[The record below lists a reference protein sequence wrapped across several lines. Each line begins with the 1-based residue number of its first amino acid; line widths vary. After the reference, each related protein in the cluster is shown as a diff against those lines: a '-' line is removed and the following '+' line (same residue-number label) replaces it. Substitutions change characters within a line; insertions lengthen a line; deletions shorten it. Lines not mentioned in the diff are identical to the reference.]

1 LPAQFIRSRV
11 SLLQKFRKSNVILLI
26 VIAAAAA
33 ILSIISYQYSTY
45 NANEILKIASD
56 DVRSN
61 AKIQSHYLSTIV
73 EQELDKVTA
82 ILKTLTG
89 APAIHNAEIQRA
101 QDIINLRQETTG
113 DITDGYFWLD
123 NEGKLIWSSKF
134 ANNEL
139 LYEQFNDTN
148 LGDQLYFTVPRTTER
163 TYYSSVTESSE
174 GVTKIYISMPIIGED
189 ANNATTTVFKGVIVA
204 AIRTDTLGNF
214 VKNQIPPGFESNIG
228 LIDKNGIILYTT
240 NQTYIGKNYFG
251 GEFQSTLSVILSP
264 KELGDLNNILQ
275 RSLQGSPGTEDITV
289 TGQTTTIAYR
299 PVMITGEH
307 FLTQYITSPH
317 QLTGSVNL
325 AIDQQRYFNLVIIG
339 SIGALAVGIAF
350 LILTWNK
357 KLEKTVNA
365 KTAELRQANE
375 QLKSHD
381 RMQKEFINVAAHEL
395 RTPIVPILGFSEL
408 LYSKIKGR
416 QQQKG
421 QGQQEEEEEEEMLE
435 TILRNANRLHQLTED
450 ILDVT
455 RIESNTL
462 KLKKERFNLNDV
474 IVDAVED
481 YREQI
486 ANGNV
491 KLMYEPGNNNT
502 VVVEVDRRRL
512 TQVISNLLNNAFKF
526 TKEGTVTVTTTIRR
540 KDVVDRDNQGEGGGE
555 GREEVVIAV
564 KDTGSGIDPGLMP
577 RLFTKFA
584 TKSYQGTGL
593 GLFISKS
600 IVEAHGGKIWAENN
614 NNNGSDSDRKHK
626 GATFYFT
633 LPVVAISEEIR
644 EEKKEVRL
652 VNDQLQ

>member
-1 LPAQFIRSRV
+1 
-11 SLLQKFRKSNVILLI
+11 
-26 VIAAAAA
+26 
-33 ILSIISYQYSTY
+33 
-45 NANEILKIASD
+45 
-56 DVRSN
+56 
-61 AKIQSHYLSTIV
+61 
-73 EQELDKVTA
+73 
-82 ILKTLTG
+82 
-89 APAIHNAEIQRA
+89 
-101 QDIINLRQETTG
+101 
-113 DITDGYFWLD
+113 
-123 NEGKLIWSSKF
+123 
-134 ANNEL
+134 
-139 LYEQFNDTN
+139 
-148 LGDQLYFTVPRTTER
+148 
-163 TYYSSVTESSE
+163 
-174 GVTKIYISMPIIGED
+174 MPIIGEG

-204 AIRTDTLGNF
+204 GIRTDTLGNF
-214 VKNQIPPGFESNIG
+214 VKNQIPPDFESNIG
-228 LIDKNGIILYTT
+228 LVDKNGIILYTT

-251 GEFQSTLSVILSP
+251 GEFQSTLSVLLSP
-264 KELGDLNNILQ
+264 NELAALNDVIK
-275 RSLQGSPGTEDITV
+275 RSLQGSPGTEDITL

-307 FLTQYITSPH
+307 LLTLYTTSPH

-325 AIDQQRYFNLVIIG
+325 AIDQQTYFNLVIIG

-357 KLEKTVNA
+357 KLEETVNA

-375 QLKSHD
+375 QLKIHD

-421 QGQQEEEEEEEMLE
+421 QGQQEEQQEEEMLE
-435 TILRNANRLHQLTED
+435 TILRNAIRLHQLTED

-462 KLKKERFNLNDV
+462 KLRKERFNLNDV

-491 KLMYEPGNNNT
+491 KLMYELGNNNT
-502 VVVEVDRRRL
+502 LVEADRRRV
-512 TQVISNLLNNAFKF
+512 TQVISNLLNNAIKF

-540 KDVVDRDNQGEGGGE
+540 KDVVDRDNRGEGGE
-555 GREEVVIAV
+555 GAAEVVIAV
-564 KDTGSGIDPGLMP
+564 QDTGSGIDPELMP

-593 GLFISKS
+593 GLFIAKS
-600 IVEAHGGKIWAENN
+600 VIEAHGGKIWAENN

-633 LPVVAISEEIR
+633 LPVVAMSEERR

-652 VNDQLQ
+652 VNDQRQ

>member
-1 LPAQFIRSRV
+1 V
-11 SLLQKFRKSNVILLI
+11 SLLEKFRKSNVILLI

-33 ILSIISYQYSTY
+33 ILFIISYQYSTY

-73 EQELDKVTA
+73 EQELDKVTG
-82 ILKTLTG
+82 IMKTLSG

-101 QDIINLRQETTG
+101 RDIINLRQETTS

-123 NEGKLIWSSKF
+123 KDGKLVWTSKF
-134 ANNEL
+134 ANNQS
-139 LYEQFNDTN
+139 LYEQFNQTN
-148 LGDQLYFTVPRTTER
+148 LGDQMYFTVPRSTER
-163 TYYSSVTESSE
+163 TYYSSVIESSE
-174 GVTKIYISMPIIGED
+174 GVTKIYIAMPIIGEG
-189 ANNATTTVFKGVIVA
+189 ANNATTTDFKGVIVA
-204 AIRTDTLGNF
+204 GIRTDTLGNF

-240 NQTYIGKNYFG
+240 NQTYIGKNYFRE
-251 GEFQSTLSVILSP
+251 EFQSSLSVILSP

-275 RSLQGSPGTEDITV
+275 RSLQGSPGTEDIAIA
-289 TGQTTTIAYR
+289 GQTTTIAYR

-307 FLTQYITSPH
+307 LLTLYITSPH

-357 KLEKTVNA
+357 KLEKTVDA

-375 QLKSHD
+375 QLKNHD

-416 QQQKG
+416 QQQQQKG
-421 QGQQEEEEEEEMLE
+421 QGQQEKEEEEMLE

-474 IVDAVED
+474 IVDAVAD

-502 VVVEVDRRRL
+502 FVVEADRRRV
-512 TQVISNLLNNAFKF
+512 TQVISNLLNNSIKF

-540 KDVVDRDNQGEGGGE
+540 KDVVDRDNNRREGEGG

-564 KDTGSGIDPGLMP
+564 KDTGNGIDPGLMP

-614 NNNGSDSDRKHK
+614 DNNGSDSDRKHK

-633 LPVVAISEEIR
+633 LPVVGMSEERR

-652 VNDQLQ
+652 VNDQPQ

>member
-1 LPAQFIRSRV
+1 MLAQFIHSLV
-11 SLLQKFRKSNVILLI
+11 SLSQKFRKSNVILLI

-56 DVRSN
+56 DVRAN

-82 ILKTLTG
+82 ILETLSGT
-89 APAIHNAEIQRA
+89 PAIHNAEIQRGR
-101 QDIINLRQETTG
+101 DIINLRQETTS

-123 NEGKLIWSSKF
+123 KDGKLVWSSKF
-134 ANNEL
+134 ANNEF
-139 LYEQFNDTN
+139 LYEQSKDTN

-163 TYYSSVTESSE
+163 TYYSSVVESSE
-174 GVTKIYISMPIIGED
+174 GVTKIYISMPIIGEG

-204 AIRTDTLGNF
+204 GIRTDMLGNF
-214 VKNQIPPGFESNIG
+214 VKNQIPPDFESNIG
-228 LIDKNGIILYTT
+228 LVDKNGIILYTT

-251 GEFQSTLSVILSP
+251 GEFQSTLSVLLSP
-264 KELGDLNNILQ
+264 NELAALNDVIK

-307 FLTQYITSPH
+307 LLTLYTTSPH

-325 AIDQQRYFNLVIIG
+325 AIDQQRYFNLAIIG

-357 KLEKTVNA
+357 KLEETVNA

-375 QLKSHD
+375 QLKIHD

-421 QGQQEEEEEEEMLE
+421 QGQQEEQQEEEMLE
-435 TILRNANRLHQLTED
+435 TILRNAIRLHQLTED

-462 KLKKERFNLNDV
+462 KLRKERFNLNDV

-502 VVVEVDRRRL
+502 FVVEADRRRV
-512 TQVISNLLNNAFKF
+512 TQVISNLLNNSIKF
-526 TKEGTVTVTTTIRR
+526 TKEGTVTVTTTTIRR
-540 KDVVDRDNQGEGGGE
+540 KDVVDRDNRGEGGE
-555 GREEVVIAV
+555 GAAEVVIAV
-564 KDTGSGIDPGLMP
+564 QDTGSGIDPELMP

-593 GLFISKS
+593 GLFIAKS
-600 IVEAHGGKIWAENN
+600 IIEAHGGKIWAENN
-614 NNNGSDSDRKHK
+614 NNYSSDSDRKHK

-633 LPVVAISEEIR
+633 LPVAAMSEERR

-652 VNDQLQ
+652 VNDQRQ

>member
-1 LPAQFIRSRV
+1 M

-33 ILSIISYQYSTY
+33 FLFIISYQYSTY
-45 NANEILKIASD
+45 NTNEILKIASD
-56 DVRSN
+56 DIRSN
-61 AKIQSHYLSTIV
+61 ANIQSHDLSTIV

-82 ILKTLTG
+82 ILNTLAG
-89 APAIHNAEIQRA
+89 APAIHNNEIQRA
-101 QDIINLRQETTG
+101 RDIINLRQETTS

-123 NEGKLIWSSKF
+123 KDGELVWSSKF
-134 ANNEL
+134 ANNQS
-139 LYEQFNDTN
+139 LYEQFNQTN
-148 LGDQLYFTVPRTTER
+148 LGDQMYFTVPRTTAR
-163 TYYSSVTESSE
+163 TYYSSVIESSE
-174 GVTKIYISMPIIGED
+174 GVTKIYISMPIIGEG

-204 AIRTDTLGNF
+204 GIRTDTLGNF

-228 LIDKNGIILYTT
+228 LVDKNGIILYTT

-251 GEFQSTLSVILSP
+251 EEFQSSLSAILSP
-264 KELGDLNNILQ
+264 NELGDLNNILQ
-275 RSLQGSPGTEDITV
+275 RSLQGSPGTEDITIA
-289 TGQTTTIAYR
+289 GQTTTIAYR
-299 PVMITGEH
+299 PVMINGEH
-307 FLTQYITSPH
+307 LLTLYITSPH

-325 AIDQQRYFNLVIIG
+325 VIDQQRYFNLVIIG
-339 SIGALAVGIAF
+339 SIGALAVGIAC
-350 LILTWNK
+350 LILTWNR
-357 KLEKTVNA
+357 KLEKTVDA

-375 QLKSHD
+375 QLKIHD

-416 QQQKG
+416 QQQQKG
-421 QGQQEEEEEEEMLE
+421 QGQQEEEEEMLE

-491 KLMYEPGNNNT
+491 KLMYKPGNNNIF
-502 VVVEVDRRRL
+502 VVEADRRRV
-512 TQVISNLLNNAFKF
+512 TQVISNLLNNSIKF

-540 KDVVDRDNQGEGGGE
+540 KDVVDRDNRGEGEGG
-555 GREEVVIAV
+555 GREEVVITV

-584 TKSYQGTGL
+584 TKSYQGTRL

-614 NNNGSDSDRKHK
+614 NNNGSDYDRKHK

-633 LPVVAISEEIR
+633 LPVVDMNEER
-644 EEKKEVRL
+644 KAEE
-652 VNDQLQ
+652 

>member
-1 LPAQFIRSRV
+1 MTGEI
-11 SLLQKFRKSNVILLI
+11 II
-26 VIAAAAA
+26 TAAAA

-82 ILKTLTG
+82 ILNTLSG
-89 APAIHNAEIQRA
+89 APAIQNAEIQRA
-101 QDIINLRQETTG
+101 RDIINLTQDTTS

-139 LYEQFNDTN
+139 LYEQFKDTN
-148 LGDQLYFTVPRTTER
+148 LGDQMYFTVPRTTER
-163 TYYSSVTESSE
+163 TYYSSVIESSE
-174 GVTKIYISMPIIGED
+174 GVTKIYISMPIIGEG
-189 ANNATTTVFKGVIVA
+189 ANNATTTIFKGVIVA

-228 LIDKNGIILYTT
+228 LVDKNGIILYTT
-240 NQTYIGKNYFG
+240 NQTYIGKDYFG
-251 GEFQSTLSVILSP
+251 EEFQSSLSAILSP
-264 KELGDLNNILQ
+264 KELGDINNILQ
-275 RSLQGSPGTEDITV
+275 RSLQGSPGTEDITIA
-289 TGQTTTIAYR
+289 GQTTTIAYR

-307 FLTQYITSPH
+307 FLTLYITSPH

-375 QLKSHD
+375 QLKTHD

-395 RTPIVPILGFSEL
+395 RTPIVPIIGFSEL
-408 LYSKIKGR
+408 LHSKIKGR
-416 QQQKG
+416 QQLQQKG
-421 QGQQEEEEEEEMLE
+421 QGQQEKEEEEEMAE

-486 ANGNV
+486 ANDNV
-491 KLMYEPGNNNT
+491 KVMYEPGDGIILI
-502 VVVEVDRRRL
+502 EADRQRL
-512 TQVISNLLNNAFKF
+512 IQVISNLLNNAIKF
-526 TKEGTVTVTTTIRR
+526 TKEGTVTVTTTSNSIIKR
-540 KDVVDRDNQGEGGGE
+540 KDAERDTGEGEEEGGAGE
-555 GREEVVIAV
+555 EEVVIA
-564 KDTGSGIDPGLMP
+564 
-577 RLFTKFA
+577 
-584 TKSYQGTGL
+584 
-593 GLFISKS
+593 
-600 IVEAHGGKIWAENN
+600 
-614 NNNGSDSDRKHK
+614 
-626 GATFYFT
+626 
-633 LPVVAISEEIR
+633 
-644 EEKKEVRL
+644 
-652 VNDQLQ
+652 

>member
-1 LPAQFIRSRV
+1 V
-11 SLLQKFRKSNVILLI
+11 SLLQKFRKSNIILLI
-26 VIAAAAA
+26 VITAAAA

-82 ILKTLTG
+82 ILKTLSG

-101 QDIINLRQETTG
+101 RDIINLRQETTS

-123 NEGKLIWSSKF
+123 KDGKLVWSSKF
-134 ANNEL
+134 ANNQS
-139 LYEQFNDTN
+139 LYEQFNQSN
-148 LGDQLYFTVPRTTER
+148 LGDQLYFTIPRTTEA
-163 TYYSSVTESSE
+163 TYYSSVIESSE
-174 GVTKIYISMPIIGED
+174 GVTKIYISMPIIGEAAD
-189 ANNATTTVFKGVIVA
+189 NATTTVFKGVIVA
-204 AIRTDTLGNF
+204 GIRTDTLGNF

-228 LIDKNGIILYTT
+228 LVDKNGIILYTT

-251 GEFQSTLSVILSP
+251 EEFQSSLSVILSP

-275 RSLQGSPGTEDITV
+275 RSLQGSPGTEDITL

-307 FLTQYITSPH
+307 FLTLYITSPH

-339 SIGALAVGIAF
+339 SIAALAVGIAC
-350 LILTWNK
+350 LMLTWNK
-357 KLEKTVNA
+357 KLEKTVEE

-375 QLKSHD
+375 QLKIHD

-416 QQQKG
+416 QPQQKG
-421 QGQQEEEEEEEMLE
+421 QGQQEEEEEMLE

-502 VVVEVDRRRL
+502 FIVEADRRRV
-512 TQVISNLLNNAFKF
+512 TQVISNLLNNSIKF

-540 KDVVDRDNQGEGGGE
+540 KDVVDRDNRGEGEGG

-564 KDTGSGIDPGLMP
+564 KDTGSGIDPELMP

-600 IVEAHGGKIWAENN
+600 IVEEHGGKIWAENN
-614 NNNGSDSDRKHK
+614 NNNGSDSYRKHI

-633 LPVVAISEEIR
+633 LPVVAMSEER
-644 EEKKEVRL
+644 GEEKKEVRL